1 MTRRSEGK
9 EGVLL
14 LSAPPLL
21 MSESAEEFASLR
33 TALELEVKPKGIV
46 EQIYVDDITA
56 IVWEIRRLRRCKTSI
71 INNACRA
78 ALQSL
83 LREMMR
89 SPGPLHTDFEADA
102 LAIEWFSSQQAKDK
116 ISAIFRRFHLD
127 DFAVVAQATKDS
139 LSDLESLDR
148 MLASLESRRDK
159 ALRCIADY
167 RDSFAKQ
174 IRQSSDRILESND
187 VLRLEHAPSQK
198 SATA

>member
-9 EGVLL
+9 EVVL

-46 EQIYVDDITA
+46 EQIYVDDIAA

-83 LREMMR
+83 LRDMM
-89 SPGPLHTDFEADA
+89 GPELSFGYDEAGA
-102 LAIEWFSSQQAKDK
+102 LARESFSSQQAKDK
-116 ISAIFRRFHLD
+116 VSAIFRRFHLD

-167 RDSFAKQ
+167 RDSLAKQ
-174 IRQSSDRILESND
+174 IRQSSDRILEGSD